1 MNKEENDLFLKQMK
15 GVTQIKKKNREPG
28 SKITKK
34 DKQERKKNIP
44 KIDSSLQKTTKTIIK
59 KSNFSLEKVN
69 IKKNIKKNILKIDKK
84 IDFHGKSLLEAEDI
98 FSSTVIDCFNQHKRC
113 LLFVTGKGIFK
124 TKNHDELTKPKLY
137 HGVIRSSFFEW
148 VRSKKHAKYI
158 LSYEQASI
166 EHGSDGAFYVYLRK
180 NKN

>member
-1 MNKEENDLFLKQMK
+1 MSEENDFFLKQMK
-15 GVTQIKKKNREPG
+15 GVTQIKKKNREPN
-28 SKITKK
+28 S
-34 DKQERKKNIP
+34 
-44 KIDSSLQKTTKTIIK
+44 KTTKKNNRPMNKTKPRISSGPKKTTAPIIK
-59 KSNFSLEKVN
+59 NSDFSLEKVS

-84 IDFHGKSLLEAEDI
+84 IDFHGKNLLEAEDI

-124 TKNHDELTKPKLY
+124 PKDHDEFSKPKLY
-137 HGVIRSSFFEW
+137 HGVIRASFFDW
-148 VRSKKHAKYI
+148 VRSEKLAKYI

>member
-1 MNKEENDLFLKQMK
+1 MNNEENDLFLKQMK
-15 GVTQIKKKNREPG
+15 GVTPLKKNNRLINKKTNNKNKSVKKKIKLKNTNNLEIE
-28 SKITKK
+28 KE
-34 DKQERKKNIP
+34 QEVKN
-44 KIDSSLQKTTKTIIK
+44 SH
-59 KSNFSLEKVN
+59 FALENVN

-84 IDFHGKSLLEAEDI
+84 IDFHGKNLLEAEDI

-113 LLFVTGKGIFK
+113 LLFVTGKGVFK
-124 TKNHDELTKPKLY
+124 PKDHDEFAKPKLF
-137 HGVIRSSFFEW
+137 HGVIRKSFFDW
-148 VRSKKHAKYI
+148 VKSKKLAKYI

>member
-1 MNKEENDLFLKQMK
+1 MSKENDLFLKEMK
-15 GVTQIKKKNREPG
+15 GVTQIKKNNREPN
-28 SKITKK
+28 SETTKK
-34 DKQERKKNIP
+34 DKWVRNKTNHKA
-44 KIDSSLQKTTKTIIK
+44 DSSVEKITKPIIK
-59 KSNFSLEKVN
+59 NPNFSLEKVS

-84 IDFHGKSLLEAEDI
+84 IDFHGKNLLEAEDI
-98 FSSTVIDCFNQHKRC
+98 FSSTIIDCFNQHKRC

-124 TKNHDELTKPKLY
+124 PKDHDEFSKPKLY
-137 HGVIRSSFFEW
+137 HGVIRASFFDW
-148 VRSKKHAKYI
+148 VRSEKLAKYI